1 MIEIY
6 WFVVIAAIVLGLIL
20 PQQGKRKKYY
30 IVIMA
35 IIHTFICGFRYQYL
49 TGDLQAYHNIYVSM
63 PQYGWLSDE
72 VLQGG
77 RNAGFY
83 MFMKLIAMLTGS
95 NYQAF
100 LFIVATIIEFAITLL
115 IYKYSP
121 RSWLSYLIWNCVG
134 FYIFGFSAVKQAL
147 SMAFIVFA
155 MICILERM
163 QMRFVLSVLIAGFIH
178 APAFAFLPAY
188 WLAKR
193 RINRSMIGLYIIAA
207 GVIFAFRDEIV
218 VFVSEY
224 YYEESTMEI
233 LQFGTE
239 GLGGRFFLIV
249 LILICGVLLK
259 GFREKEFESLFHIIV
274 ISAIFQMFSVYNN
287 VFTRFAD
294 YYFQFSVLFIPMIFY
309 PGIHL
314 ERVNKTYMNAKLC
327 FNDRS
332 ITFLV
337 MVLTVVLLW
346 YYQYTCLGVP
356 VANPIDDYLNFRF
369 MWDVK

>member
-6 WFVVIAAIVLGLIL
+6 WFIAIAAIVLGLLL
-20 PQQGKRKKYY
+20 PQQGRKKIYY

-35 IIHTFICGFRYQYL
+35 AIHTFVCGFRYQYL
-49 TGDLQAYHNIYVSM
+49 TGDLQAYHNVYVTL
-63 PQYGWLSDE
+63 PQYGWFSDE
-72 VLQGG
+72 VIQEG
-77 RNAGFY
+77 RNTGFY
-83 MFMKLIAMLTGS
+83 MFMKLIAMLTGG

-100 LFIVATIIEFAITLL
+100 LFVVAVIIEVAVALL

-121 RSWLSYLIWNCVG
+121 RPWLSYLVWNCVG
-134 FYIFGFSAVKQAL
+134 FYIFGFSAVKQSL

-155 MICILERM
+155 MICILESKRVY
-163 QMRFVLSVLIAGFIH
+163 FILSVLIAGFIH

-193 RINRSMIGLYIIAA
+193 RINMWMIGGYIAA
-207 GVIFAFRDEIV
+207 AGIIFAFRDQIV
-218 VFVSEY
+218 VFISEY

-233 LQFGTE
+233 LNFGTE

-249 LILICGVLLK
+249 LILICGALLK
-259 GFREKEFESLFHIIV
+259 GFREKEFEGLFHVIV

-294 YYFQFSVLFIPMIFY
+294 YYFQFSILFIPLIFY
-309 PGIHL
+309 PGIHQD
-314 ERVNKTYMNAKLC
+314 RINKKFMKAKLR

-332 ITFLV
+332 ITFFV
-337 MVLTVVLLW
+337 IVLTVILLW

-356 VANPIDDYLNFRF
+356 VANPVDDYLNYRF

>member
-6 WFVVIAAIVLGLIL
+6 WAIVGAVIILGQIL
-20 PQQGKRKKYY
+20 PQQGKDKKYY
-30 IVIMA
+30 IAIMM

-49 TGDLQAYHNIYVSM
+49 TGDLQSYHNMYVSM

-72 VLQGG
+72 VLQDG

-83 MFMKLIAMLTGS
+83 IFMKLIAMLTGS

-100 LFIVATIIEFAITLL
+100 LFIIAVIIEFSVALL

-121 RSWLSYLIWNCVG
+121 RPWVSYLIWNCVG
-134 FYIFGFSAVKQAL
+134 FYIFGFSAIKQAL
-147 SMAFIVFA
+147 SMAFIIFA
-155 MICILERM
+155 MMCILERKPKC
-163 QMRFVLSVLIAGFIH
+163 FILYVLVAGFIH
-178 APAFAFLPAY
+178 APAYAFLPAY

-193 RINRSMIGLYIIAA
+193 RINRSMIVVYVMAA
-207 GVIFAFRDEIV
+207 GIIFAFRDQIV

-224 YYEESTMEI
+224 YYEESTMEV

-239 GLGGRFFLIV
+239 GLGRRFFLIV
-249 LILICGVLLK
+249 LILVCGILMK
-259 GFREKEFESLFHIIV
+259 GFREKEFESLFHIVV

-294 YYFQFSVLFIPMIFY
+294 YYFQFSILFIPMIFY
-309 PGIHL
+309 SGIHQ
-314 ERVNKTYMNAKLC
+314 ERINKSFMEAKLE
-327 FNDRS
+327 FNYRS
-332 ITFLV
+332 TIFLV
-337 MVLTVVLLW
+337 IILTVVLLW
-346 YYQYTCLGVP
+346 YYQYTCLGVQIENP
-356 VANPIDDYLNFRF
+356 VDDYLNYRF

>member
-6 WFVVIAAIVLGLIL
+6 WFIAIAAIALGLLL
-20 PQQGKRKKYY
+20 PQRGRKKIYY
-30 IVIMA
+30 IIIMA
-35 IIHTFICGFRYQYL
+35 AIHTFVCGFRYQYL
-49 TGDLQAYHNIYVSM
+49 TGDLQAYHNVYVTL
-63 PQYGWLSDE
+63 PQYGWFSDE
-72 VLQGG
+72 VLQEG
-77 RNAGFY
+77 RNTGFY
-83 MFMKLIAMLTGS
+83 MFMKLIAMLTGG
-95 NYQAF
+95 NYQEF
-100 LFIVATIIEFAITLL
+100 LFVVAVIIEIAVALL

-121 RSWLSYLIWNCVG
+121 CPWLSYLVWNCVG
-134 FYIFGFSAVKQAL
+134 FYIFGFSAVKQSL

-155 MICILERM
+155 MICILESK
-163 QMRFVLSVLIAGFIH
+163 QMYFILSVFIAGFIH

-193 RINRSMIGLYIIAA
+193 RINMWMLGGYIAA
-207 GVIFAFRDEIV
+207 AGIIFAFRDQIV
-218 VFVSEY
+218 VFISEY
-224 YYEESTMEI
+224 YYEESTMEV

-249 LILICGVLLK
+249 LILICGALLK

-294 YYFQFSVLFIPMIFY
+294 YYFQFSILFIPLIFY
-309 PGIHL
+309 PGIHQN
-314 ERVNKTYMNAKLC
+314 RVNKMYMSEKLP

-332 ITFLV
+332 ITLFV
-337 MVLTVVLLW
+337 MALTVILLW

-356 VANPIDDYLNFRF
+356 VANPVDDYLNYRF
-369 MWDVK
+369 MWSVN

>member
-6 WFVVIAAIVLGLIL
+6 WFIAIAAIVLGLIL
-20 PQQGKRKKYY
+20 PQQGSKKRYY
-30 IVIMA
+30 IIIMTA
-35 IIHTFICGFRYQYL
+35 IHTFVCGFRYQYL
-49 TGDLQAYHNIYVSM
+49 TGDLQTYHNIYVTL
-63 PQYGWLSDE
+63 PQYSWFSDE
-72 VLQGG
+72 VLQEG

-83 MFMKLIAMLTGS
+83 MFMKLIAMLTNG

-100 LFIVATIIEFAITLL
+100 LLVVAIIIEVAVGLL

-121 RSWLSYLIWNCVG
+121 RPWLSYLVWNCVG

-155 MICILERM
+155 MICILENKRTY
-163 QMRFVLSVLIAGFIH
+163 FILSVLIAGFIH

-193 RINRSMIGLYIIAA
+193 RINMWMIGVYTIAA
-207 GVIFAFRDEIV
+207 GIIFLFRDRIV
-218 VFVSEY
+218 VFISEY

-233 LQFGTE
+233 LHFGTE

-249 LILICGVLLK
+249 VILICGVLLK

-274 ISAIFQMFSVYNN
+274 VSAIFQMFSVYNN
-287 VFTRFAD
+287 VFTRLAD
-294 YYFQFSVLFIPMIFY
+294 YYFQFSILFIPMIFY
-309 PGIHL
+309 SGIHQK
-314 ERVNKTYMNAKLC
+314 RINNIYMNAKLR

-332 ITFLV
+332 ITLLV
-337 MVLTVVLLW
+337 MVLTVLLLW
-346 YYQYTCLGVP
+346 YYQYTCLGVTI
-356 VANPIDDYLNFRF
+356 ANPVDDYLNFRF
-369 MWDVK
+369 MWDVQ

>member
-6 WFVVIAAIVLGLIL
+6 WFITAAVIVLGQIL
-20 PQQGKRKKYY
+20 PQQGKDKKYY
-30 IVIMA
+30 IVIMM
-35 IIHTFICGFRYQYL
+35 IIHTFVCGFRYQYL
-49 TGDLQAYHNIYVSM
+49 TGDLQAYHNIYVTM
-63 PQYGWLSDE
+63 PQYGWLSNE
-72 VLQGG
+72 VLQDG

-83 MFMKLIAMLTGS
+83 IFMKLIAMLSGS

-100 LFIVATIIEFAITLL
+100 LFVIAVIIEFSVALL

-121 RSWLSYLIWNCVG
+121 RPWLSYLIWNCVG
-134 FYIFGFSAVKQAL
+134 FYIFGFSAIKQAL

-155 MICILERM
+155 MICILESKRIY
-163 QMRFVLSVLIAGFIH
+163 FVLSVLVAGFIH

-193 RINRSMIGLYIIAA
+193 RINRSMIVIYIIAA
-207 GVIFAFRDEIV
+207 GLIFAFRDQIV
-218 VFVSEY
+218 VFISEY

-239 GLGGRFFLIV
+239 GLGGRFFLIM
-249 LILICGVLLK
+249 LILSCGILLK
-259 GFREKEFESLFHIIV
+259 GFREKEFESLFHVIV
-274 ISAIFQMFSVYNN
+274 VSAIFQMFSVYNN

-294 YYFQFSVLFIPMIFY
+294 YYFQFSILFIPMIFF
-309 PGIHL
+309 PNVHQDRI
-314 ERVNKTYMNAKLC
+314 NKSFMGAKLE

-332 ITFLV
+332 INFLV
-337 MVLTVVLLW
+337 IILTVVLLW

-356 VANPIDDYLNFRF
+356 VANPVDDYLNYRF

>member
-1 MIEIY
+1 MSIY
-6 WFVVIAAIVLGLIL
+6 WIIVALVIVLGMVM
-20 PQQGKRKKYY
+20 PQQGIKRKYY
-30 IVIMA
+30 IIIMA
-35 IIHTFICGFRYQYL
+35 IIHAFVCGFRYQYL
-49 TGDLQAYHNIYVSM
+49 TGDLQTYHNVYVTLPNSS
-63 PQYGWLSDE
+63 WFSDAVIQE
-72 VLQGG
+72 G
-77 RNAGFY
+77 RNTGFY
-83 MFMKLIAMLTGS
+83 MFMKLVAMLTNS
-95 NYQAF
+95 NYQIF
-100 LFIVATIIEFAITLL
+100 LLVVAIIIEVSFALL

-121 RSWLSYLIWNCVG
+121 RPWLSYLVWNCMG

-155 MICILERM
+155 MICILESKAKY
-163 QMRFVLSVLIAGFIH
+163 FVLSVLIAGFIH

-193 RINRSMIGLYIIAA
+193 RINMWMIGMYIAA
-207 GVIFAFRDEIV
+207 AGIIFLFRDQIV

-224 YYEESTMEI
+224 YYEEETMEL

-239 GLGGRFFLIV
+239 GLGGRFFMIIL
-249 LILICGVLLK
+249 LLICGALLK

-274 ISAIFQMFSVYNN
+274 VSAIFQMFSVYNN

-294 YYFQFSVLFIPMIFY
+294 YYFQFSVVFIPLIFY
-309 PGIHL
+309 QGIHQ
-314 ERVNKTYMNAKLC
+314 ERMNKTFMGAKLR

-337 MVLTVVLLW
+337 IVLTVALLG

-356 VANPIDDYLNFRF
+356 IANPVDDYLNFRF

>member
-6 WFVVIAAIVLGLIL
+6 WFIAIAAIVLGLLL
-20 PQQGKRKKYY
+20 PQQGRKKIYY

-35 IIHTFICGFRYQYL
+35 AIHTFVCGFRYQYL
-49 TGDLQAYHNIYVSM
+49 TGDLQAYHNVYVTL

-72 VLQGG
+72 VIQEG
-77 RNAGFY
+77 RNTGFY
-83 MFMKLIAMLTGS
+83 LFMKLIAMLTGG

-100 LFIVATIIEFAITLL
+100 LFVVAIIIEVAVALL

-121 RSWLSYLIWNCVG
+121 RPWLSYLVWNCVG
-134 FYIFGFSAVKQAL
+134 FYIFGFSAVKQSL

-155 MICILERM
+155 MICILEGKRVY
-163 QMRFVLSVLIAGFIH
+163 FILSVLIAGFIH

-193 RINRSMIGLYIIAA
+193 RINMWMIGGYIAA
-207 GVIFAFRDEIV
+207 AGIIFAFRDQIV
-218 VFVSEY
+218 VFISEY

-233 LQFGTE
+233 LNFGTE

-249 LILICGVLLK
+249 LILICGALLK
-259 GFREKEFESLFHIIV
+259 GFQEKEFESLFHVIV
-274 ISAIFQMFSVYNN
+274 VSAIFQMFSVYNN

-294 YYFQFSVLFIPMIFY
+294 YYFQFSILFIPLIFY
-309 PGIHL
+309 PGVHQ
-314 ERVNKTYMNAKLC
+314 ERVNKNFMKAILR

-332 ITFLV
+332 ITFFII
-337 MVLTVVLLW
+337 VLTVTLLW

-356 VANPIDDYLNFRF
+356 VANPIDDYLNYRF
-369 MWDVK
+369 MWSVN